1 MPRFQDKVVIVTG
14 SSSGIGAATALL
26 FAKEGAR
33 VTITGRKQDKLQE
46 VHDSIVAAG
55 VPEDR
60 ILTIVGDLT
69 DEGIQKRL
77 INDTVGRWGHLDVLV
92 NNAGANMN
100 GGKVGFEAD
109 DDAYVKT
116 MQVNLRSVIQL
127 VRLARPHLVSSK
139 GEIVNISSIAGL
151 KFASKLAPYYAIA
164 KAGLDQFTRALAI
177 DLIEQGVRVNGVS
190 PGLVKTNFM
199 ENSGLNKEQSEKV
212 YDFYCSRRGALPRG
226 SAADPAEIANVIA
239 FLADRA
245 ASSFI
250 VGQMIVAD
258 GGTSLVVGLAT
269 FDFASILS
277 S

>member
-14 SSSGIGAATALL
+14 KNITCITCRPVDHRLARAGASSVSIRPCRGTRRASYRSFRAFTKKSDQRVAGVCEAHYVAGPPNFRQLGPRDSVSDLRTS
-26 FAKEGAR
+26 AKLGTPEAFSHLR
-33 VTITGRKQDKLQE
+33 
-46 VHDSIVAAG
+46 

-151 KFASKLAPYYAIA
+151 KFAVSLFFS
-164 KAGLDQFTRALAI
+164 FTIVL
-177 DLIEQGVRVNGVS
+177 L
-190 PGLVKTNFM
+190 
-199 ENSGLNKEQSEKV
+199 
-212 YDFYCSRRGALPRG
+212 
-226 SAADPAEIANVIA
+226 
-239 FLADRA
+239 
-245 ASSFI
+245 I
-250 VGQMIVAD
+250 VG
-258 GGTSLVVGLAT
+258 SN
-269 FDFASILS
+269 
-277 S
+277 